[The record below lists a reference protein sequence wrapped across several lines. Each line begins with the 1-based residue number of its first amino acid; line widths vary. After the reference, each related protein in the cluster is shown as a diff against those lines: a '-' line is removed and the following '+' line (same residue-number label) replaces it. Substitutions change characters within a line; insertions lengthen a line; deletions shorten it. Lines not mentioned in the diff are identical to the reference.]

1 MTGFLSCTEKPNANK
16 LLPVIGNII
25 ILDLCYL
32 IHPSNFMNKHGG
44 VRPGAGRPKGQGK
57 YGEPTKS
64 MRVPISRVEE
74 VLAFLDQESEAFAL
88 PLYGSTVRAGFPSPA
103 DDYIERKLDL
113 NTHLIK
119 HPAATFFVKAAGE
132 SMINAGIQSGDI
144 LVVDR
149 SLEASHNKIV
159 IAAIDGELTVK
170 RLSRKAGKV
179 RLVAENPEFEP
190 IDITEEQELVIWGVV
205 THVIH
210 QVI

>member
-1 MTGFLSCTEKPNANK
+1 
-16 LLPVIGNII
+16 
-25 ILDLCYL
+25 
-32 IHPSNFMNKHGG
+32 MNKHGG